1 MAIVTIDVTVTGSD
15 GTTSSGSVAI
25 DVSQPQA
32 EALAPADS
40 NEAMLQRSQALRWG
54 GSRA

>member
-1 MAIVTIDVTVTGSD
+1 MAVVTIDVTVTGPD

-25 DVSQPQA
+25 DVSEPQA
-32 EALAPADS
+32 EAVAPANS